1 MPPDCYKVEVIH
13 YLNPYLIWIEV
24 SDPNVRQDDYI
35 FEQIGIYGILPLET
49 TLDIENEVIK
59 IQKCDDWLIAATTL
73 MTNALKDSSEV
84 WFTPTYIDRR
94 TSIFDDNIHK
104 YGELIM
110 KSKNGDLKQLSKLLI
125 ESNLAHL
132 DVCEFHRQLSSGEIK
147 TKLCSIKTQDVVK
160 EIEAYYTKMA
170 NSKMACKR
178 SINKQTSVFQIGQ
191 DLESALT
198 VSNLE
203 KHNNKMLSTML
214 ENKLKDLEL
223 CKDIDDEPVGR
234 GFRKSNKSL
243 VSQTSSSVT
252 NSSKCNE
259 THELDQTFK
268 NIKTFLDANAKINDK
283 SSEGAIA
290 IDGDHKKQP
299 QASMLMKKL
308 KIMNQSERDKVNRVR
323 MKHKLNVQ
331 YQIDTEKSM
340 NTVKTT
346 QQNIKKNNK
355 LFETKASTS
364 EVRKTKVV
372 DDKDGVKQIAYGPP
386 GMDPKLWKIE
396 EVKPNLQSDV
406 IQVTN
411 VGEVCEEMESE
422 THNLIGE
429 VDSEFSTEITNKK
442 KLSDYCN
449 TVLKNDATLG
459 ISSDKHLNIQV
470 KETLS
475 GDDDDSSEKHKSST
489 SSLLLNKKLRAYS
502 NLSKRNRSLSS
513 SDTSNKDSS
522 SLSDTNKNFDK
533 DENDDISD
541 VIQRIDEQY
550 KFIPSVKNKE
560 KKNEVT
566 LTRLKN
572 NVNPFKNIDPS
583 LSVFVD
589 KLVSPILLVH
599 TKKNKRIQPIFEM
612 RDVFF
617 NQHIH
622 LVLKN
627 MSIEHPMTV
636 QSVSWNTILRGH
648 SLFMIS
654 PPNSGKT
661 LGYLPAVCRLISD
674 VCADSI
680 DSVGPL
686 CIIVCATAKSV
697 AIVEEMAKMFLGLD
711 DRILACYAGV
721 DDFNITTKLLNGC
734 DLLISTPSSLI
745 RLMQLSEFGVDLR
758 RLSIFVLDD
767 CERLAVTYEDEIKFF
782 LFKIKETV
790 ASRANNEL
798 KVQYVLSSR
807 VWCDFMRPLAKKTP
821 DTVIS
826 FSAFQESVLYSKAE
840 TSVSFVEIENKIDMV
855 FEFLKEID
863 KSKKTVIVCKSDDEV
878 DLIERALKRSKHVVF
893 ASNNNMTVH
902 DLYNISLSW
911 ADFEEP
917 LLGPILVCCD
927 GNLTH
932 MNITDA
938 HNLIHYS
945 LPHLF
950 SMFCKRFCVLNDN
963 YPSIFKDEDR
973 NVKIKILLDGT
984 NVEQLPK
991 IMNFIKRCTNN
1002 VPQFLDEVCTKIL
1015 KDKDLI
1021 KAKNYIPIC
1030 DKLLMLGSCPDI
1042 FNCQERHTILK
1053 EYDSLQE
1060 WMPKDGL
1067 ITFKILHYHTAVLYS
1082 ARLLTNVVNGVV
1094 TKYPQSYSSLFIKMG
1109 MYYSKESN
1117 RRLHGIPKIG
1127 DICAASV
1134 KQNFYVRCQ
1143 VVKILSKYQSG
1154 NPNSLLVN
1162 LIDEE
1167 KYEIT
1172 RDIYLYYL
1180 PEELKEIKTPVVL
1193 VRLAN
1198 VKPKDKDITFSN
1210 LAVDKFKKIT
1220 DNEDLFIKGHVSL
1233 TLGNCVFVDTLE
1245 VCQELTS
1252 LNETIVKHNLKQE
1265 LLENHAQ
1272 LNPERVQELKKLTI
1286 ESGLS
1291 YTEVVERP
1299 ENQNPVKNLPKGSW
1313 AHLETGVLSTVFLSS
1328 AKSPDKFF
1336 VRLNKFESCMSSL
1349 LQDIKEYSEAYF
1361 FNNELRKVKEGD
1373 LVLAEFPD
1381 DLTFERARIDG
1392 ISDDTAKCFFVDQGD
1407 WKEIPMKHIIPITE
1421 KFINKLPF
1429 QAIECRLIG
1438 IQPPGD
1444 DWSDFSKNWFFNNCF
1459 EDKNGDLK
1467 HLYIKYFTKEPA
1479 EFTGGYKYGVALID
1493 TNTDNDVVINQL
1505 MIDLNLA
1512 KENIKEREYL
1522 NKLLPDTK
1530 ESGLLQTFE
1539 EESNQL
1545 NDSNPDIND
1554 LDQEQTFEEVENED
1568 DDEKMSKIN
1577 QEIVSAGNNTIQIP
1591 QPIRSA
1597 PLVDSDSSD
1606 FERWDV
1612 NMDQSVLS
1620 TLFPRFNT
1628 NTERNVTQARA
1639 QDNDD
1644 DSSAEENQVV
1654 PFRPKE
1660 TKIEANI
1667 KTETQELDSD
1677 DLTSSEISQVCNVS
1691 NDNTNLSSEVEQK
1704 RRPKLL
1710 WRQNKNIVCVKIEL
1724 IDVKDYSLEFDVR
1737 SLKFSSNVN
1746 DVKYEFD
1753 IELYGVIDTE
1763 KSSHTK
1769 TGLYIQVKLV
1779 KVLKTKWVSLTK
1791 SFDTRH
1797 WIAYDV
1803 DAIDTSSDEEE
1814 VDKSTMEKIIK
1825 VMHDDDDETDDDE
1838 FMDDVNCTYR
1848 RYD

>member
-1 MPPDCYKVEVIH
+1 MPSDYYKVEVIY

-24 SDPNVRQDDYI
+24 SDPNVPKDDYI
-35 FEQIGIYGILPLET
+35 FEQIGLYGILPLET
-49 TLDIENEVIK
+49 TLDIENEVIMV
-59 IQKCDDWLIAATTL
+59 QKCDDWVIAAKTL
-73 MTNALKDSSEV
+73 MTNILKDSTEV

-104 YGELIM
+104 YGELII
-110 KSKNGDLKQLSKLLI
+110 KSKNGELKQLSKLLI
-125 ESNLAHL
+125 ASNIAHL

-160 EIEAYYTKMA
+160 EIETYYTKMA
-170 NSKMACKR
+170 NSKMTCKR

-203 KHNNKMLSTML
+203 KHNNKMLNTML
-214 ENKLKDLEL
+214 ENKRKDLEL
-223 CKDIDDEPVGR
+223 CKDIDEEPLGR
-234 GFRKSNKSL
+234 GCRKSKDKSYKSL
-243 VSQTSSSVT
+243 ESQTSSSVT
-252 NSSKCNE
+252 NSSKCND
-259 THELDQTFK
+259 TQELDQTFK
-268 NIKTFLDANAKINDK
+268 NIKTFLDANAKTNDI
-283 SSEGAIA
+283 SSESV
-290 IDGDHKKQP
+290 DTVKVNVVEKKQP
-299 QASMLMKKL
+299 QASMLIKKL
-308 KIMNQSERDKVNRVR
+308 KIMNQSERDKINRVR
-323 MKHKLNVQ
+323 MKHKLNIKQ
-331 YQIDTEKSM
+331 QIDTEKSI
-340 NTVKTT
+340 NIVKPI
-346 QQNIKKNNK
+346 QQNTQTNYED
-355 LFETKASTS
+355 FETNASTS
-364 EVRKTKVV
+364 NLNRKMKVV

-386 GMDPKLWKIE
+386 GMDLKLWKIQ
-396 EVKPNLQSDV
+396 EVKQDLQGNVTQV
-406 IQVTN
+406 IN
-411 VGEVCEEMESE
+411 VGDVGEEMKSE

-429 VDSEFSTEITNKK
+429 VDSEFSIEITNKN
-442 KLSDYCN
+442 KLSDCCN
-449 TVLKNDATLG
+449 TMLKNEATLG
-459 ISSDKHLNIQV
+459 LSSDKHLNV
-470 KETLS
+470 C
-475 GDDDDSSEKHKSST
+475 DDDDSSEKHKSST
-489 SSLLLNKKLRAYS
+489 SSLLLNKKLRAYG

-522 SLSDTNKNFDK
+522 SVSDTNKNIDK
-533 DENDDISD
+533 DENDDISE

-550 KFIPSVKNKE
+550 KVIPSIKNKQ
-560 KKNEVT
+560 KQNDVT

-572 NVNPFKNIDPS
+572 NVNPFKNIDPN
-583 LSVFVD
+583 LSVFID

-617 NQHIH
+617 NSHIH

-674 VCADSI
+674 VCSDTV

-711 DRILACYAGV
+711 DKILACYAGV
-721 DDFNITTKLLNGC
+721 DDFHITTKLLNGC
-734 DLLISTPSSLI
+734 DLLISTPASLI
-745 RLMQLSEFGVDLR
+745 RVMQLSEFGVDLR

-767 CERLAVTYEDEIKFF
+767 CERLAVTYEDEMKYF
-782 LFKIKETV
+782 LFKIKEAV
-790 ASRANNEL
+790 AARANNEL
-798 KVQYVLSSR
+798 KVQYVLASR
-807 VWCDFMRPLAKKTP
+807 VWCDFMQPLAKKTP

-840 TSVSFVEIENKIDMV
+840 TSVCFVEIEHKINMV

-863 KSKKTVIVCKSDDEV
+863 SSKKTVIVCKSDDEV

-917 LLGPILVCCD
+917 LVGPILVCCD

-938 HNLIHYS
+938 HHLIHYS
-945 LPHLF
+945 LPNLF

-963 YPSIFKDEDR
+963 YPSIFKDE
-973 NVKIKILLDGT
+973 NPKVKIKILLDGT

-1002 VPQFLDEVCTKIL
+1002 VPQFLDEVCNKIL
-1015 KDKDLI
+1015 KDRDLI

-1053 EYDSLQE
+1053 EYDSPQE

-1067 ITFKILHYHTAVLYS
+1067 ITFKILHYHSAVLYS

-1134 KQNFYVRCQ
+1134 KTNFYVRCQ

-1154 NPNSLLVN
+1154 NPNSILVN

-1167 KYEIT
+1167 KYDIT

-1180 PEELKEIKTPVVL
+1180 PEDLKEIKTPVVL

-1210 LAVDKFKKIT
+1210 LAIEKFKKIT
-1220 DNEDLFIKGHVSL
+1220 DNEDLYIKGHVSL

-1252 LNETIVKHNLKQE
+1252 LNETIVKNNLKQE

-1272 LNPERVQELKKLTI
+1272 LNPERVQQLKKLSI
-1286 ESGLS
+1286 DSGLS
-1291 YTEVVERP
+1291 YAEVVKRP
-1299 ENQNPVKNLPKGSW
+1299 ETQNPVKNFPKGSW

-1349 LQDIKEYSEAYF
+1349 LQDIKEYSEGF
-1361 FNNELRKVKEGD
+1361 INNELRNVKEGD

-1381 DLTFERARIDG
+1381 DLTFERARIDS
-1392 ISDDTAKCFFVDQGD
+1392 ISEDTAKCFFVDQGD

-1467 HLYIKYFTKEPA
+1467 HLYIKYFTKELA

-1493 TNTDNDVVINQL
+1493 TNTDNDVVINQI

-1522 NKLLPDTK
+1522 NKLLPDTR
-1530 ESGLLQTFE
+1530 ESGHVQTFE
-1539 EESNQL
+1539 EENDHL
-1545 NDSNPDIND
+1545 NDLLPDTNES
-1554 LDQEQTFEEVENED
+1554 DQIQTFEEVENED

-1577 QEIVSAGNNTIQIP
+1577 QDIVSAGNNTIQIP
-1591 QPIRSA
+1591 QPLRSA

-1612 NMDQSVLS
+1612 NMDQSVLNN
-1620 TLFPRFNT
+1620 LFPRLNS
-1628 NTERNVTQARA
+1628 NIERNVTQ
-1639 QDNDD
+1639 DTGD
-1644 DSSAEENQVV
+1644 DSSADENQVV

-1660 TKIEANI
+1660 TNIEANI
-1667 KTETQELDSD
+1667 KNEPQELDSD
-1677 DLTSSEISQVCNVS
+1677 DFTSSELSQACNVS
-1691 NDNTNLSSEVEQK
+1691 NDKSNLSSEVEQK

-1710 WRQNKNIVCVKIEL
+1710 WRQNKNMVFVKIEL
-1724 IDVKDYSLEFDVR
+1724 IDVKDYNLEFDVR
-1737 SLKFSSNVN
+1737 NLKFSSNLN
-1746 DVKYEFD
+1746 GAKYEFE
-1753 IELYGVIDTE
+1753 IELYGVIDRD
-1763 KSSHTK
+1763 KSSHVK
-1769 TGLYIQVKLV
+1769 TGLYITVKLV

-1791 SFDTRH
+1791 ALDTKH

-1803 DAIDTSSDEEE
+1803 DSIDTSSDEEE

-1825 VMHDDDDETDDDE
+1825 VMHDADDETDDDE
-1838 FMDDVNCTYR
+1838 FLDDVNCTYGK
-1848 RYD
+1848 YD